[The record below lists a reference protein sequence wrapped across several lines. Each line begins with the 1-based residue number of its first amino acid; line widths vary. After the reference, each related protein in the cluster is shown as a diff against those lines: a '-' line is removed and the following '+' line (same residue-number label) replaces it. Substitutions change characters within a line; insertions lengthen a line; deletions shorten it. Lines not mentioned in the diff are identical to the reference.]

1 MGLVVGGVGRVVPPV
16 RVLVGRVRVVV
27 LAVAMEG
34 AGAGAGVM
42 APVAGVGIAP
52 RGPSAPVSVSS
63 PS

>member
-34 AGAGAGVM
+34 AGAGVM